1 MEWQIVYL
9 VKLKKKQFFV
19 CFELKNKTELII
31 MCFVPVSYNTIR
43 HY

>member
-1 MEWQIVYL
+1 MANCVPCEI
-9 VKLKKKQFFV
+9 KKKKQFFFR
-19 CFELKNKTELII
+19 FELKNKTELII